1 MDVLTMDVFTMD
13 PLPEAFPPIRC
24 ANEAI
29 DSYASFRE
37 NFYSRQRWIEST
49 TIVIS
54 TRYREGRCEGK
65 DKNQVKSS
73 DIDGLPFLIK
83 RAKLDGKRVIV
94 LGSTMEFRKVEKKI
108 VADYVYDL
116 HKDDADTAY
125 RVDEIFSE
133 ADRILWTVRTK
144 ATDKN
149 KKIAA
154 IASKF
159 NVPYFDKVP
168 LICDNIS
175 ETCAAFTDDG
185 HKISYDYGH
194 WTING
199 AKFLGERLAE
209 KGFDS
214 LIK

>member
-1 MDVLTMDVFTMD
+1 
-13 PLPEAFPPIRC
+13 
-24 ANEAI
+24 
-29 DSYASFRE
+29 
-37 NFYSRQRWIEST
+37 
-49 TIVIS
+49 
-54 TRYREGRCEGK
+54 
-65 DKNQVKSS
+65 
-73 DIDGLPFLIK
+73 
-83 RAKLDGKRVIV
+83 
-94 LGSTMEFRKVEKKI
+94 
-108 VADYVYDL
+108 
-116 HKDDADTAY
+116 
-125 RVDEIFSE
+125 
-133 ADRILWTVRTK
+133 VRTK